1 MTAQSDIRQLHKND
15 MATDRAIRAASDRF
29 GQLLRASGRWFDD
42 HPDFA
47 PDPVAAGPRK
57 GIMAGRDP
65 RTDAMIAARVA
76 MSERTRMAVTIGNMR
91 GML

>member
-1 MTAQSDIRQLHKND
+1 MTSQSDIRQIHKND
-15 MATDRAIRAASDRF
+15 MATERAIRAASDRF
-29 GQLLRASGRWFDD
+29 GKLFLASGRWFDD

-47 PDPVAAGPRK
+47 PDPVSPGPRK

-76 MSERTRMAVTIGNMR
+76 MSERSRMAVTIGNMR
-91 GML
+91 GMI